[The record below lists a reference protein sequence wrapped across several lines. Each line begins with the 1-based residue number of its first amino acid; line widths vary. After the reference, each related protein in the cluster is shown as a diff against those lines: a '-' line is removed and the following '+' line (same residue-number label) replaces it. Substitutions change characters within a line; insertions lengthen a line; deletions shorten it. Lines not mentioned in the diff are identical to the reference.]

1 MGKEEMPVV
10 PGPEEW
16 DPNTEQKL
24 IDKLYDRDM
33 DFESDERSLE
43 LSRALGF
50 PSVEAAKIYKKM
62 ASPFYNIEN
71 KEFSKDPV
79 SFVLPWYRDEAGWD
93 ELPEEEKLKRT
104 REFIEEMRAKAD
116 EILRA
121 YE

>member
-71 KEFSKDPV
+71 KEFSKEQE
-79 SFVLPWYRDEAGWD
+79 FLEAKGFKGVVAHIIGKNS
-93 ELPEEEKLKRT
+93 EPSNGRFGFSRGLGLE
-104 REFIEEMRAKAD
+104 
-116 EILRA
+116 
-121 YE
+121 